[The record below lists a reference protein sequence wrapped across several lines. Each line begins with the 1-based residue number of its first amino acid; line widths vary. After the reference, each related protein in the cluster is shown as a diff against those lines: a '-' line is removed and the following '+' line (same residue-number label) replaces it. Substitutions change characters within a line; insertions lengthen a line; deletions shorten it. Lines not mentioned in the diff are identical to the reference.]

1 MAHHNDKKDT
11 LMIKKATIVIQNDGD
26 VTTTEPVDG
35 LTFAKVAGPIR
46 PGAIVL
52 AQDAANQELFVYRIK
67 TLDAVQ
73 DGASTVQVDLSAKLK
88 KDEISAVSQFAN
100 HTS

>member
-1 MAHHNDKKDT
+1 MTKKT
-11 LMIKKATIVIQNDGD
+11 TIVIQNDGD
-26 VTTTEPVDG
+26 VTTTEPING
-35 LTFAKVAGPIR
+35 LQFAKVVGPIR

-88 KDEISAVSQFAN
+88 KDEIKAVGQFAS
-100 HTS
+100 HRP